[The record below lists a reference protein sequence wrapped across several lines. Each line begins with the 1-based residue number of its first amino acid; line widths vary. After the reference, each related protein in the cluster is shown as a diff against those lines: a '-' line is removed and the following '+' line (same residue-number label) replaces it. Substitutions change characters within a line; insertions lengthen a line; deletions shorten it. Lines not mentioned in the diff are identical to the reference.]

1 MMKQQRNFDIALQL
15 QSHQPL
21 CYQILF
27 FLHAMPRIFLW
38 SEWRLLVRVQRS
50 THGFIFREVFQG
62 SDWPENRGSDRSSYQ
77 YIDVGNEQY
86 PNRGKCPGCPRS
98 WAQTQY
104 IGNSTDHQK
113 RNLPYN
119 FMKGLASRGG
129 GVYIRKHFNY
139 NQSLHFGVCMGR
151 SEVDKALDSVS
162 EKNIWLLSDQWGPFT
177 FPMRIFFR

>member
-38 SEWRLLVRVQRS
+38 SEWRLLVWVQLS

-62 SDWPENRGSDRSSYQ
+62 PDWPENRGSDRSSYQ

-119 FMKGLASRGG
+119 FMKGLACR
-129 GVYIRKHFNY
+129 
-139 NQSLHFGVCMGR
+139 C
-151 SEVDKALDSVS
+151 VDQKETRHLT
-162 EKNIWLLSDQWGPFT
+162 QYQR
-177 FPMRIFFR
+177 RIFDCCQINGVPLLFQWEFSSDKSWSYKVKIKRTHDGLIMM